1 MENLL
6 LKLTGI
12 FAQAPN
18 RVLEFKQTILAAL
31 ALVSLFLFHAIYEH
45 TEFDLSSE
53 AFIDQ
58 EGSAQIALD
67 EFRRQFGSDRS
78 VFLIY
83 KPADGDV
90 FSRKSLSTIQELTT
104 QLENWQDLD
113 PEMFPNIDLNELKH
127 IRRVQSLSN
136 LQIQSS
142 SGDTLISRRIVP
154 RQLPETQAGLQAIK
168 QIALEETDFISAFYA
183 KDGSFGALLLQ
194 TDFGTLPVEGYE
206 SALDNSDI
214 ELEASFD
221 DFELTFDESAV
232 VQQMEFEDVDPRDYL
247 AFNDALSAIY
257 DQYDQ
262 HFEYYAVGEP
272 SLMTQLQDV
281 LDQLVILGY
290 LMVLIFTLLLWILF
304 RSGSALVWPLV
315 TIALSVSWCWGITVL
330 LGTQLT
336 SMIGLTI
343 LLIFSVGIA
352 DCVHVMSA
360 YFSFRRQG
368 INHYLALEKSYEKVG
383 LAILLTTLTT
393 ASGILVLATSNLEPI
408 RVFAYMCA
416 FGVVLAFFFTVVL
429 LPILLN
435 IWHPTGTDDKSSM
448 ADRLGRSWHAKSKN
462 IKRSIATVV
471 AISIF
476 ASLGLLVG
484 AFINLVI
491 LLTYWIVNYQQQ
503 ILSKVPGIV
512 DRQPYFIMLV
522 FGAIFILCCYG
533 STKIQIDTN
542 VAGLF
547 RDDHPLAIALNIVD
561 NNMAGSQNMEIMIDT
576 KVSEGML
583 DADLLQSVDELQF
596 ALEDR
601 YSETIGRTQSLSN
614 IVKNTNQIM
623 NGDDPNYYRIP
634 DSDQAISQL
643 LFMFNSANPEDRRS
657 LVSDDYS
664 RSHITVNSRSMG
676 SYGYQ
681 KMFTEVAED
690 IDQRFAYLKT
700 DFPDLE
706 IVLTGTMATLMVV
719 SDEIATSQFNGFA
732 LALLLISIIM
742 IITLGSLRGGLMGM
756 IPNAI
761 PAFLA
766 FGLMGLFGI
775 PLDTDT
781 LLIAPV
787 ILGIAVDDTIHFMT
801 HYRVELTK
809 SKSVAIA
816 LESAI
821 REVGQA
827 VMFTTM
833 VIGLGFAVLSFSDYL
848 GMAKVGF
855 FGSISIFFALL
866 CDLFLIPAMIIIFK
880 PTFGVENVSNE
891 VNFKGLIT

>member
-31 ALVSLFLFHAIYEH
+31 TLVSLFLFNAIYEQ

-104 QLENWQDLD
+104 KLENWQDLD
-113 PEMFPNIDLNELKH
+113 PEMLPNIDLNELKH

-142 SGDTLISRRIVP
+142 SGDTLISKRIVP

-183 KDGSFGALLLQ
+183 NDGSFGALLLQ

-221 DFELTFDESAV
+221 DFELSFDESAV

-368 INHYLALEKSYEKVG
+368 MNHYLALEKSYEKVG

-448 ADRLGRSWHAKSKN
+448 ADRL
-462 IKRSIATVV
+462 
-471 AISIF
+471 
-476 ASLGLLVG
+476 
-484 AFINLVI
+484 
-491 LLTYWIVNYQQQ
+491 
-503 ILSKVPGIV
+503 
-512 DRQPYFIMLV
+512 
-522 FGAIFILCCYG
+522 
-533 STKIQIDTN
+533 
-542 VAGLF
+542 
-547 RDDHPLAIALNIVD
+547 
-561 NNMAGSQNMEIMIDT
+561 
-576 KVSEGML
+576 
-583 DADLLQSVDELQF
+583 
-596 ALEDR
+596 
-601 YSETIGRTQSLSN
+601 
-614 IVKNTNQIM
+614 
-623 NGDDPNYYRIP
+623 
-634 DSDQAISQL
+634 
-643 LFMFNSANPEDRRS
+643 
-657 LVSDDYS
+657 
-664 RSHITVNSRSMG
+664 
-676 SYGYQ
+676 
-681 KMFTEVAED
+681 
-690 IDQRFAYLKT
+690 
-700 DFPDLE
+700 
-706 IVLTGTMATLMVV
+706 
-719 SDEIATSQFNGFA
+719 
-732 LALLLISIIM
+732 
-742 IITLGSLRGGLMGM
+742 
-756 IPNAI
+756 
-761 PAFLA
+761 
-766 FGLMGLFGI
+766 
-775 PLDTDT
+775 
-781 LLIAPV
+781 
-787 ILGIAVDDTIHFMT
+787 
-801 HYRVELTK
+801 
-809 SKSVAIA
+809 
-816 LESAI
+816 
-821 REVGQA
+821 
-827 VMFTTM
+827 
-833 VIGLGFAVLSFSDYL
+833 
-848 GMAKVGF
+848 
-855 FGSISIFFALL
+855 
-866 CDLFLIPAMIIIFK
+866 
-880 PTFGVENVSNE
+880 
-891 VNFKGLIT
+891 

>member
-336 SMIGLTI
+336 SMIA
-343 LLIFSVGIA
+343 V
-352 DCVHVMSA
+352 
-360 YFSFRRQG
+360 
-368 INHYLALEKSYEKVG
+368 SYTH
-383 LAILLTTLTT
+383 LRA
-393 ASGILVLATSNLEPI
+393 
-408 RVFAYMCA
+408 
-416 FGVVLAFFFTVVL
+416 
-429 LPILLN
+429 
-435 IWHPTGTDDKSSM
+435 H
-448 ADRLGRSWHAKSKN
+448 
-462 IKRSIATVV
+462 
-471 AISIF
+471 
-476 ASLGLLVG
+476 
-484 AFINLVI
+484 
-491 LLTYWIVNYQQQ
+491 
-503 ILSKVPGIV
+503 
-512 DRQPYFIMLV
+512 
-522 FGAIFILCCYG
+522 
-533 STKIQIDTN
+533 
-542 VAGLF
+542 
-547 RDDHPLAIALNIVD
+547 
-561 NNMAGSQNMEIMIDT
+561 
-576 KVSEGML
+576 
-583 DADLLQSVDELQF
+583 
-596 ALEDR
+596 
-601 YSETIGRTQSLSN
+601 ET
-614 IVKNTNQIM
+614 
-623 NGDDPNYYRIP
+623 
-634 DSDQAISQL
+634 
-643 LFMFNSANPEDRRS
+643 
-657 LVSDDYS
+657 
-664 RSHITVNSRSMG
+664 
-676 SYGYQ
+676 
-681 KMFTEVAED
+681 
-690 IDQRFAYLKT
+690 
-700 DFPDLE
+700 
-706 IVLTGTMATLMVV
+706 
-719 SDEIATSQFNGFA
+719 
-732 LALLLISIIM
+732 
-742 IITLGSLRGGLMGM
+742 
-756 IPNAI
+756 
-761 PAFLA
+761 
-766 FGLMGLFGI
+766 
-775 PLDTDT
+775 
-781 LLIAPV
+781 
-787 ILGIAVDDTIHFMT
+787 
-801 HYRVELTK
+801 
-809 SKSVAIA
+809 
-816 LESAI
+816 
-821 REVGQA
+821 
-827 VMFTTM
+827 
-833 VIGLGFAVLSFSDYL
+833 
-848 GMAKVGF
+848 
-855 FGSISIFFALL
+855 
-866 CDLFLIPAMIIIFK
+866 
-880 PTFGVENVSNE
+880 
-891 VNFKGLIT
+891 

>member
-31 ALVSLFLFHAIYEH
+31 TLVSLFLFHAIYEQ

-104 QLENWQDLD
+104 KLENWQDLD

-154 RQLPETQAGLQAIK
+154 RQLPGTQAGLQAIK

-221 DFELTFDESAV
+221 DFELSFDESAV

-368 INHYLALEKSYEKVG
+368 MNHYLALEKSYEKVG

-462 IKRSIATVV
+462 IKRTIATVV

-512 DRQPYFIMLV
+512 DRQPYFIMLI
-522 FGAIFILCCYG
+522 FSAIFILCCYG

-547 RDDHPLAIALNIVD
+547 R
-561 NNMAGSQNMEIMIDT
+561 
-576 KVSEGML
+576 
-583 DADLLQSVDELQF
+583 
-596 ALEDR
+596 
-601 YSETIGRTQSLSN
+601 
-614 IVKNTNQIM
+614 
-623 NGDDPNYYRIP
+623 
-634 DSDQAISQL
+634 
-643 LFMFNSANPEDRRS
+643 
-657 LVSDDYS
+657 
-664 RSHITVNSRSMG
+664 
-676 SYGYQ
+676 
-681 KMFTEVAED
+681 
-690 IDQRFAYLKT
+690 
-700 DFPDLE
+700 
-706 IVLTGTMATLMVV
+706 
-719 SDEIATSQFNGFA
+719 
-732 LALLLISIIM
+732 
-742 IITLGSLRGGLMGM
+742 
-756 IPNAI
+756 
-761 PAFLA
+761 
-766 FGLMGLFGI
+766 
-775 PLDTDT
+775 
-781 LLIAPV
+781 
-787 ILGIAVDDTIHFMT
+787 
-801 HYRVELTK
+801 
-809 SKSVAIA
+809 
-816 LESAI
+816 
-821 REVGQA
+821 
-827 VMFTTM
+827 
-833 VIGLGFAVLSFSDYL
+833 
-848 GMAKVGF
+848 
-855 FGSISIFFALL
+855 
-866 CDLFLIPAMIIIFK
+866 
-880 PTFGVENVSNE
+880 
-891 VNFKGLIT
+891 